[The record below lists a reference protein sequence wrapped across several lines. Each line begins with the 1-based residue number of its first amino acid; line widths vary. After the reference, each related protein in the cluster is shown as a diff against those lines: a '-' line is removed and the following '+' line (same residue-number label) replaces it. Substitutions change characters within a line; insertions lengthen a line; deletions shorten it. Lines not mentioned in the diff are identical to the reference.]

1 MVKTV
6 ITKQSSLMG
15 ELKIKEI
22 DYQTAKD
29 ITIKNHYSK
38 KWNTAFGKIN
48 FGIFK
53 DDKLLGVAVYGNLMN
68 PNSYLKWNDD
78 LEKGQVIELNRM
90 WIDDE
95 LGYNAET
102 IFISSTIKIL
112 KKDHPNI
119 KIIQTFADG
128 RLGCGTIY
136 KASSF
141 NYYGYTKS
149 LFFKNTKTKNVY
161 HKVPMEN
168 SKRPK
173 GMLSLNRMFLDGD
186 LKPFYVKT
194 YRYGYILDK
203 KLRKKIKLK
212 QLEYPKYEK
221 GLEYIDDYKH
231 PIGIVVRSM
240 LYFENIKDYDYV
252 DKCDKYLKL
261 TYGCY
266 NNELIKQKTNESYIW
281 FISEYDKK
289 DLLPKGTQM
298 SLF

>member
-1 MVKTV
+1 
-6 ITKQSSLMG
+6 MG
-15 ELKIKEI
+15 ELIIKEI
-22 DYQTAKD
+22 DYQIAKE
-29 ITIKNHYSK
+29 ITITNHYSK
-38 KWNTAFGKIN
+38 KWNTSFGKIN

-53 DDKLLGVAVYGNLMN
+53 GDRLLGVAVYGNLMN
-68 PNSYLKWNDD
+68 PNSYSKWSDE

-95 LGYNAET
+95 LGHNAET
-102 IFISSTIKIL
+102 ILISSTFKIIKQ
-112 KKDHPNI
+112 DYPNI
-119 KIIQTFADG
+119 KIIQTIADG

-136 KASSF
+136 KASNF

-149 LFFKNTKTKNVY
+149 LFFENIKTKNVY

-173 GMLSLNRMFLDGD
+173 GMLSLNRMFLDNE

-203 KLRKKIKLK
+203 RLKKKIKLK

-221 GLEYIDDYKH
+221 GMDYIDAYKH

-252 DKCDKYLKL
+252 DKCDRYLKEV
-261 TYGCY
+261 YGDY
-266 NNELIKQKTNESYIW
+266 IDELNKQKQNDSYIW
-281 FISEYDKK
+281 FINEYNKK
-289 DLLPKGTQM
+289 DLLPKETQI